1 MSMTYFPSELSEPEA
16 LLARMSALRQQ
27 VYTDGCAL
35 FARWRPQIHRR
46 VFLAGALNLAYYIAL
61 RRQDIRPLQRALR
74 PWGLSSLGR
83 SEGRVLQNLDAV
95 LATLSVLCGRE
106 PATLPPRPT
115 LRSFLRGERLLQ
127 RAAEELL
134 GPSVPHRRVQIMVT
148 LDRTAADNPSFVHE
162 LIQRGMDCARIN
174 CAHDDVETWAVMV
187 GHVRAAAKE
196 TGRACTVYMDLA
208 GPKVRTGSVITPKP
222 KSRLQRDD
230 LILLTREEG
239 RSAVALPFQAS
250 CTEPKVFEHLAVGHS
265 VWFDDGHIGCRVE
278 ELRPEGAIL
287 RVFAVRAKGERLKAD
302 KGINFPNTLLA
313 LNRLT
318 KKDLRDLDFAAMHA
332 DIVGYSFVEQAAD
345 IALLQ
350 QEIQAR
356 VAGKKRPPGIVAK
369 IETPVAVT
377 NLPDLIVQAAGQQP
391 FGVMIA
397 RGDLAVELGYQRLAE
412 MQEEILWLCE
422 AAHAPVIW
430 ATQVLENLTKH
441 GIPSRAEITDAAMA
455 ERAECVMLNKG
466 PYVAE
471 AVTILDDVLTRMQ
484 GHQLKKTPTLR
495 ALRSW

>member
-1 MSMTYFPSELSEPEA
+1 MSKPYFLDELSDPEI
-16 LLARMSALRQQ
+16 LLARLSDLRQQ
-27 VYTDGCAL
+27 VYNDGCAL

-95 LATLSVLCGRE
+95 LATLGVLCGRE
-106 PATLPPRPT
+106 PATLPPRPS
-115 LRSFLRGERLLQ
+115 LRAFLRGERLLQ
-127 RAAEELL
+127 RATEELL
-134 GPSVPHRRVQIMVT
+134 GPSVRHRRVQIMVT
-148 LDRTAADNPSFVHE
+148 LDSAAAANPAFV
-162 LIQRGMDCARIN
+162 LALLQRGMDCARIN
-174 CAHDDVETWAVMV
+174 CAHDDVETWAAMV
-187 GHVRAAAKE
+187 RRVRDAAAQ
-196 TGRACTVYMDLA
+196 TGRACSIYMDLA
-208 GPKVRTGSVITPKP
+208 GPKVRTGSVVTPKP
-222 KSRLQRDD
+222 KARLQRNDQ
-230 LILLTREEG
+230 ILLTREQRGVHPEF
-239 RSAVALPFQAS
+239 LFQAS

-278 ELRPEGAIL
+278 ELRPEGALL
-287 RVFAVRAKGERLKAD
+287 RVFAVRTKGERLKAD

-318 KKDLRDLDFAAMHA
+318 EKDLRDLDFAVTHA
-332 DIVGYSFVEQAAD
+332 DVVGYSFVEQTAD

-356 VAGKKRPPGIVAK
+356 LKEKKRQVGIVAK

-377 NLPDLIVQAAGQQP
+377 NLPELIVQAAGQQP

-422 AAHAPVIW
+422 AAQVPVIW

-471 AVTILDDVLTRMQ
+471 AVTILDDVLMRME